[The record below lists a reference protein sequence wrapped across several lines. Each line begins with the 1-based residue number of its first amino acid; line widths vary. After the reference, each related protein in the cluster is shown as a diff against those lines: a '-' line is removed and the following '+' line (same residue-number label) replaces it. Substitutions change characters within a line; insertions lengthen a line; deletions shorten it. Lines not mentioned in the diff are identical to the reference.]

1 MELSK
6 ADIVMSLSGRD
17 KEQLFFVLAV
27 EDEYVLYADGR
38 SRRIEH
44 PKRKKQK
51 QVKYVARV
59 DSRVA
64 EKLRAGDKVLNSEL
78 RRDLA
83 SFGQQFISQDQGGS

>member
-1 MELSK
+1 MDISR

-17 KEQLFFVLAV
+17 KEQLFYVL
-27 EDEYVLYADGR
+27 ELQDEYVLYADGK

-44 PKRKKQK
+44 PKRKKK
-51 QVKYVARV
+51 KHIKYVARV

-78 RRDLA
+78 RKDLA
-83 SFGQQFISQDQGGS
+83 CLSQKINSHNQGG